1 MKNSGAE
8 IIASQNSF
16 IVYRTTVDEAEIIS
30 IGVAPNA
37 RRTGTATALLVIM
50 EQDVSKNGAKKIFL
64 EVSENNI
71 PAINLYK
78 KSGYKQI
85 GIRPHYYEDGTN
97 AIIMSK
103 DI

>member
-1 MKNSGAE
+1 MFQELENLYAICFPNRIHKWTANDFSDLKKSGAE

-50 EQDVSKNGAKKIFL
+50 EQDVSKNGAKKYF
-64 EVSENNI
+64 
-71 PAINLYK
+71 
-78 KSGYKQI
+78 
-85 GIRPHYYEDGTN
+85 
-97 AIIMSK
+97 
-103 DI
+103 